1 MSQDALLTRL
11 RRLIDDAGHGFSQSA
26 PAWLADLGSTGLAD
40 PRIAVELDSLPRVQ
54 VPLGSVDYLRTGGAI
69 AIAIQSAVRALDPDP
84 EGTTAYQG
92 FFARFNPKEGF
103 LLRSGSIGSTS
114 EVHVF
119 PPDAGDDVTAALKL
133 GAHVGGYED
142 TPTLNYT
149 DEELNE
155 LLDLALAE
163 QNRIGDITSWTWAS
177 LPTQYE
183 TVVTYRA
190 WGSIIDTMLGTAA
203 HFYPQKV
210 AGEEVSPNRI
220 FDNLFKLRGWL
231 DDKLDDL
238 LEELESQ
245 IQVANLTRW
254 DIYTGTYVGDNAYKP
269 SETQPFLLAAIEGA
283 TNTEAIIE
291 LGENLTMDIK
301 KVYVAY
307 RDQEGVFDPTLLND
321 DDFDILSLDAA
332 LSPGSVLAKTLTQL
346 KNPLVKITGLTPG
359 ATYHFAAQLVD
370 QNGNYYFSNE
380 LELTLSP

>member
-11 RRLIDDAGHGFSQSA
+11 RRLIDDAGRGFSQSA
-26 PAWLADLGSTGLAD
+26 PEWLDDLGAAGLTD

-54 VPLGSVDYLRTGGAI
+54 VQLGSPDYLRTGGAI

-84 EGTTAYQG
+84 EGTVAYQG
-92 FFARFNPKEGF
+92 FFCRFNPKEGF
-103 LLRSGSIGSTS
+103 LLQSGTIGSTS

-119 PPDAGDDVTAALKL
+119 PPDAGEDVTGALKL

-142 TPTLNYT
+142 TPTLDYT

-163 QNRIGDITSWTWAS
+163 QNRIGDITTWTWAT

-183 TVVTYRA
+183 TVITYRS
-190 WGSIIDTMLGTAA
+190 WGSVIDTMLGSAA

-210 AGEEVSPNRI
+210 AGEEVAPNRI

-238 LEELESQ
+238 LGELESQ
-245 IQVANLTRW
+245 IQVAELTRW
-254 DIYTGTYVGDNAYKP
+254 DSFQGTYVGDNAYKP
-269 SETQPFLLAAIEGA
+269 SETQPIVLAALEGDV
-283 TNTEAIIE
+283 NTEAIVE
-291 LGENLTMDIK
+291 LAENLTMDTK

-307 RDQEGVFDPTLLND
+307 SETPGVFDPTLLNEE
-321 DDFDILSLDAA
+321 DFDILSLDAA
-332 LSPGSVLAKTLTQL
+332 LATGSVLGKTLTQL

-359 ATYHFAAQLVD
+359 TTYYFAAQLVD

-380 LELTLSP
+380 MELALSP